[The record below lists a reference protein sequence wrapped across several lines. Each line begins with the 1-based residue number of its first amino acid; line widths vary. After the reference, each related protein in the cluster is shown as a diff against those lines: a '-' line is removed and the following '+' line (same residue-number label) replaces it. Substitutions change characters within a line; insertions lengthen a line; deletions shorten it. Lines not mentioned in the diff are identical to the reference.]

1 MYPNPDGTA
10 GPTRALWRCDVT
22 AGAEKPQRIRGV
34 VRPLVEEARRS
45 PPTGILSKCDDLLTG
60 GKWTKGPGDPLRADA
75 GL

>member
-1 MYPNPDGTA
+1 M
-10 GPTRALWRCDVT
+10 
-22 AGAEKPQRIRGV
+22 